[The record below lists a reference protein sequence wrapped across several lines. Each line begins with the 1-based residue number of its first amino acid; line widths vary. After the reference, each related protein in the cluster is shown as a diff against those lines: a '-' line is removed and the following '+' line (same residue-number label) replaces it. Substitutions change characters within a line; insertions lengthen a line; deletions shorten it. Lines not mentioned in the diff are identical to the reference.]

1 MDPLEDSMT
10 EVGLKVTCGSGEES
24 VEVRDTVP
32 ENPSRLVK
40 VTMTVPD
47 DPGGT
52 VSEEELRAILKSGTT
67 TVAVIVVKC
76 EPGEPV
82 PVTVT
87 E

>member
-1 MDPLEDSMT
+1 MT
-10 EVGLKVTCGSGEES
+10 DGGLNVICGPGDES

-32 ENPSRLVK
+32 ENPLRLVK
-40 VTMTVPD
+40 FTITVPD
-47 DPGGT
+47 DPGAT
-52 VSEEELRAILKSGTT
+52 VSEEGLRVILKSGMT
-67 TVAVIVVKC
+67 TVTVTVVEC